1 MHDLTLLAFDY
12 GLKKIGVAIGNT
24 LICRARP
31 LTILRPIT
39 RAQRFEQ
46 IEMVLKQWQP
56 DAVVVGV
63 PLTAEGGEQHA
74 SLRCRRFAN
83 QLHGRYGLKVHLIN
97 EYGSSMEA
105 QDLLGTHDE
114 DDAMAAAVIL
124 QRWLDEPTAHEITP
138 I

>member
-1 MHDLTLLAFDY
+1 MPDLSLLAFDY

-24 LICRARP
+24 LIRQARP
-31 LTILRPIT
+31 LSILRPIT
-39 RAQRFEQ
+39 KVQRFEQ
-46 IEMVLKQWQP
+46 IELLLNQWQP

-63 PLTAEGGEQHA
+63 PLTAEGTEQHA

-83 QLHGRYGLKVHLIN
+83 QLHGRYGLTVHLIN

-105 QDLLGTHDE
+105 QALLGTHDE

-124 QRWLDEPTAHEITP
+124 QRWLDEPTLHEITAL
-138 I
+138 

>member
-1 MHDLTLLAFDY
+1 MPDLTLLAFDY
-12 GLKKIGVAIGNT
+12 GLKKIGVAVGNT
-24 LICRARP
+24 LIRHARP
-31 LTILRPIT
+31 LTILQPVT

-46 IEMVLKQWQP
+46 IEQLLDQWQP

-63 PLTAEGGEQHA
+63 PLTAEGTEQYA

-105 QDLLGTHDE
+105 QSLLGTHDE

-124 QRWLDEPTAHEITP
+124 QRWFDDPLPHEVT
-138 I
+138 

>member
-1 MHDLTLLAFDY
+1 MPDLTLLAFDY

-24 LICRARP
+24 LIRHARP
-31 LTILRPIT
+31 LSILQPVT
-39 RAQRFEQ
+39 RVQRFEQ
-46 IEMVLKQWQP
+46 IELLLNQWQP

-63 PLTAEGGEQHA
+63 PLTAEGTEQHA

-83 QLHGRYGLKVHLIN
+83 QLHGRYGLTVHLIN

-105 QDLLGTHDE
+105 QSLLGTHDA

-124 QRWLDEPTAHEITP
+124 QRWFDDPLRHEIR
-138 I
+138 

>member
-1 MHDLTLLAFDY
+1 MPDLSLLAFDY

-24 LICRARP
+24 LIRQARP
-31 LTILRPIT
+31 LSILRPIT
-39 RAQRFEQ
+39 KVQRFEQ
-46 IEMVLKQWQP
+46 IELLLNQWQP

-63 PLTAEGGEQHA
+63 PLTAEGTEQHA

-83 QLHGRYGLKVHLIN
+83 QLHGRYGLTVHLIN

-105 QDLLGTHDE
+105 QALLGTHDE

-124 QRWLDEPTAHEITP
+124 QRWFDDPLHHDVR
-138 I
+138 